1 MLHGQFHTSRPSEE
15 YRVES
20 KVDRFPPNSTRPDV
34 GFLVVKP
41 TGKRACV
48 CKRATGSLR
57 SRAQG
62 PWGCVLQDAPQPTE
76 PVSFPETLVGEAFHD
91 GDSRFSNN
99 LFFPAG
105 LLRFHVLLTDSLSL
119 SLSLFFP
126 SVVRLG
132 NLQFYL
138 SGDGVTLIC
147 LGIGC
152 WAGLVAQTVNDL
164 PAVWFDP
171 LIGKI
176 PWRRIWQPTPVFSPG
191 EFPWTEE
198 PGGLQSMG
206 PRRVRRDR
214 TPDTFTFTARS

>member
-1 MLHGQFHTSRPSEE
+1 MCANVLPDLCGLEPRGRGAVFSRMRPSP
-15 YRVES
+15 R
-20 KVDRFPPNSTRPDV
+20 N
-34 GFLVVKP
+34 
-41 TGKRACV
+41 
-48 CKRATGSLR
+48 
-57 SRAQG
+57 
-62 PWGCVLQDAPQPTE
+62 
-76 PVSFPETLVGEAFHD
+76 
-91 GDSRFSNN
+91 
-99 LFFPAG
+99 
-105 LLRFHVLLTDSLSL
+105 RFHFLRPWSEKPSTMGTPALATTCSSQLGCCGFMSYLQILSL